1 MRAFYKQYGEGGYSN
16 IFTRFGFS
24 SDAQVD
30 AFMGYLQYLIEFSL
44 RQDNPLENSV
54 MGELVE
60 RTVNRTYA
68 ALRDTLPLEIVVRNV
83 AQDINAHPSQLDC
96 EYFLKQAC
104 SDNS

>member
-30 AFMGYLQYLIEFSL
+30 AFMDYLQYLIEFSL
-44 RQDNPLENSV
+44 RQGNPLENSV

-68 ALRDTLPLEIVVRNV
+68 ALRDTLPLEVVVRNV

-104 SDNS
+104 PDNA